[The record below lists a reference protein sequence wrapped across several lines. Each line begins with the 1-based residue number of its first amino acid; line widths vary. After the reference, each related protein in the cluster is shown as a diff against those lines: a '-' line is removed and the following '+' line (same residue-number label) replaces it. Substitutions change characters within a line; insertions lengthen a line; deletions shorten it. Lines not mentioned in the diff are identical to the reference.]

1 MKKIIILSLLSLTVF
16 RYTDLLAQGPACC
29 DREAVLYCEYN
40 HAFMGNTERDKIE
53 KEFSQAVFEKL
64 REILNRDCFQVILP
78 TPLDAANIP
87 QNEYQIEVKHTQVT
101 NLTKWPDTRIESEL
115 FLIVEGYRESVHYW
129 EVEEAGDSLTADKI
143 SWPLFLDK
151 LVNTIRNGPEITELI
166 EKCEK
171 RPVTLNIGCDKEV
184 FDPGEVIS
192 IFLYEFKDKNG
203 ETSRPFNRIVVQV
216 SSGEIVNEAPIDLG
230 SEYYA
235 FRVERNLVE
244 LKYRAPDNC
253 DDPTVKF
260 TIYNSCDILREQDLW
275 IGKTQIKDRLQEK
288 DFALN
293 CYDASINVRGNYDRE
308 LITSREGD
316 KDGEVQ
322 KHHLKESIEASAII
336 FLKLIESQDMPVFN
350 QTWQYYKPTSVSLS
364 GFNYNSEENRYSAG
378 PKYETTVDYHRSA
391 KNPEL
396 EDKEHVSQLP
406 WILVIDNETGKAVKF
421 APAGFNVAYEID
433 ETENIKSVI
442 YTDHGPERDSHTN
455 RKTRERS
462 FALGP
467 VGEEVPDPTIK
478 PSDTWIQDYIKDQG
492 IDIPAGVPIPNVS
505 NQETVKKI
513 HPDILVRSGDG
524 KTSFGGDGQRKIKKE
539 LEDGYDEQNFQ
550 YNWSMRVNKIK

>member
-101 NLTKWPDTRIESEL
+101 NLTKWPDTRIEAEL

-396 EDKEHVSQLP
+396 EDKEHV
-406 WILVIDNETGKAVKF
+406 N
-421 APAGFNVAYEID
+421 
-433 ETENIKSVI
+433 
-442 YTDHGPERDSHTN
+442 H
-455 RKTRERS
+455 
-462 FALGP
+462 
-467 VGEEVPDPTIK
+467 
-478 PSDTWIQDYIKDQG
+478 
-492 IDIPAGVPIPNVS
+492 
-505 NQETVKKI
+505 
-513 HPDILVRSGDG
+513 
-524 KTSFGGDGQRKIKKE
+524 
-539 LEDGYDEQNFQ
+539 Q
-550 YNWSMRVNKIK
+550 YPG